1 MTRLSSA
8 LGTGAEFRIK
18 KFELG
23 GHAFRVRVPLV
34 SESDA
39 IHSRIIKPD
48 SAAIDKIYADLT
60 KSLDEFKTLKNE
72 DLVFT
77 ENDVVVSGRSMREAA
92 TNKAMMEARI
102 VEMIRLLQPEN
113 PANTLDD
120 ITYAEIELEWPLS
133 VQLALVEKINE
144 VISPGYKE
152 TRGN

>member
-23 GHAFRVRVPLV
+23 GHNFRVRVPLV

-48 SAAIDKIYADLT
+48 SAVIDKIYLELT
-60 KSLDEFKTLKNE
+60 KSLEEFKATENA

-77 ENDVVVSGRSMREAA
+77 ETDVVVSGRSMREAA

-102 VEMIRLLQPEN
+102 VEMVRLLQSDD
-113 PANTLDD
+113 PANNLDD

-133 VQLALVEKINE
+133 VQRALVEKISE
-144 VISPGYKE
+144 VISPIYKE
-152 TRGN
+152 VRGN

>member
-18 KFELG
+18 KFELA
-23 GHAFRVRVPLV
+23 GHNFRVRVPLV

-39 IHSRIIKPD
+39 MHSRIIKPD
-48 SAAIDKIYADLT
+48 SAAVDKIYLELT
-60 KSLDEFKTLKNE
+60 KSLEEFKATENA

-102 VEMIRLLQPEN
+102 VEMVRLLQSDD
-113 PANTLDD
+113 PANNLDD

-133 VQLALVEKINE
+133 VQRALVEKIAE
-144 VISPGYKE
+144 VISPIYKE
-152 TRGN
+152 IRGN

>member
-18 KFELG
+18 KFDLG

-39 IHSRIIKPD
+39 MHSRIIKPD
-48 SAAIDKIYADLT
+48 SAAIDRIYADLT

-72 DLVFT
+72 ELIFT
-77 ENDVVVSGRSMREAA
+77 DNDVVVSGRSMREAA

-102 VEMIRLLQPEN
+102 TEMIRLLQPEN

-120 ITYAEIELEWPLS
+120 ITYAEIEMEWPLS

-152 TRGN
+152 NRGN

>member
-39 IHSRIIKPD
+39 MHSRIIKPD
-48 SAAIDKIYADLT
+48 SSAIDKIYAELT

-72 DLVFT
+72 ELVFT

-102 VEMIRLLQPEN
+102 TEMIRLLQPEN
-113 PANTLDD
+113 PANALDD
-120 ITYAEIELEWPLS
+120 VTYAEIELEWPLS
-133 VQLALVEKINE
+133 VQLALVEKISE

-152 TRGN
+152 IRGN

>member
-34 SESDA
+34 SESDSM
-39 IHSRIIKPD
+39 HSRIIKPD
-48 SAAIDKIYADLT
+48 SAAIDKIYAELT

-72 DLVFT
+72 ELVFT

-102 VEMIRLLQPEN
+102 TEMVRLLQSDD
-113 PANTLDD
+113 PANNVDD

-133 VQLALVEKINE
+133 VQLALVEKISE

-152 TRGN
+152 IRGN

>member
-18 KFELG
+18 KFDLG

-39 IHSRIIKPD
+39 MHSRIIKPD
-48 SAAIDKIYADLT
+48 SAAIDRIYADLT

-72 DLVFT
+72 ELVFT
-77 ENDVVVSGRSMREAA
+77 ETDVVVSGRSMREAA

-102 VEMIRLLQPEN
+102 TEMIRLLQPEN
-113 PANTLDD
+113 PENKLDD

-152 TRGN
+152 NRGN

>member
-102 VEMIRLLQPEN
+102 TEMIRLLQPEN
-113 PANTLDD
+113 PENKLDD
-120 ITYAEIELEWPLS
+120 ITYAEIELEWTLS

-152 TRGN
+152 NRGN

>member
-18 KFELG
+18 KFELA
-23 GHAFRVRVPLV
+23 GHNFRVRVPLV

-39 IHSRIIKPD
+39 MHSRIIKPD
-48 SAAIDKIYADLT
+48 SAAVDKIYLELT
-60 KSLDEFKTLKNE
+60 KSLEEFKATENA

-77 ENDVVVSGRSMREAA
+77 ETDVVVSGRSMREAA

-102 VEMIRLLQPEN
+102 TEMVRLLQSDD
-113 PANTLDD
+113 PANNLDD

-133 VQLALVEKINE
+133 VQRALVEKISE
-144 VISPGYKE
+144 VISPIYKE
-152 TRGN
+152 VRGN

>member
-102 VEMIRLLQPEN
+102 TEMIRLLQPEN
-113 PANTLDD
+113 PANLLDD

-133 VQLALVEKINE
+133 VQLALVEKISE

-152 TRGN
+152 NRGN

>member
-23 GHAFRVRVPLV
+23 GHAFRVQVPLV

-39 IHSRIIKPD
+39 MHSRIIKPD
-48 SAAIDKIYADLT
+48 SAAIDKIYAELT

-72 DLVFT
+72 ELVFT

-102 VEMIRLLQPEN
+102 TEMVRLLQTDDA
-113 PANTLDD
+113 ANNLDD

-133 VQLALVEKINE
+133 VQLALVEKISE

-152 TRGN
+152 NRGN

>member
-18 KFELG
+18 KFELA
-23 GHAFRVRVPLV
+23 GHNFRVRVPLV

-39 IHSRIIKPD
+39 MHSRIIKPD
-48 SAAIDKIYADLT
+48 SAAVDKIYLELT
-60 KSLDEFKTLKNE
+60 KSLEEFKTTENA

-102 VEMIRLLQPEN
+102 TEMIRLLQPEN
-113 PANTLDD
+113 PANLLDD

-133 VQLALVEKINE
+133 VQLALVEKISE

-152 TRGN
+152 NRGN

>member
-48 SAAIDKIYADLT
+48 NAAVDKIYADLT

-102 VEMIRLLQPEN
+102 TEMIRLLQPEN

>member
-18 KFELG
+18 KFELA
-23 GHAFRVRVPLV
+23 GHNFRVRVPLV

-48 SAAIDKIYADLT
+48 SAAVDKIYLELT
-60 KSLDEFKTLKNE
+60 KSLEEFKATENA

-102 VEMIRLLQPEN
+102 VEMVRLLQSDDPVN
-113 PANTLDD
+113 NLDD

-133 VQLALVEKINE
+133 VQRALVEKISE
-144 VISPGYKE
+144 VISPIYKE
-152 TRGN
+152 VRGN

>member
-18 KFELG
+18 KFDLG

-39 IHSRIIKPD
+39 MHSRIIKPD
-48 SAAIDKIYADLT
+48 SAAIDKIYAELT

-72 DLVFT
+72 ELVFT

-102 VEMIRLLQPEN
+102 TEMIRLLQPEN

-152 TRGN
+152 NRGN

>member
-18 KFELG
+18 KFELA
-23 GHAFRVRVPLV
+23 GHNFRVRVPLV

-39 IHSRIIKPD
+39 MHSRIIKPD
-48 SAAIDKIYADLT
+48 SAAVEKIYLELT
-60 KSLDEFKTLKNE
+60 KSLEEFKATENA

-102 VEMIRLLQPEN
+102 VEMVRLLQSDD
-113 PANTLDD
+113 PANNLDD

-133 VQLALVEKINE
+133 VQRALVEKISE
-144 VISPGYKE
+144 VISPIYKE
-152 TRGN
+152 IRGN

>member
-39 IHSRIIKPD
+39 MHSRIIKPD
-48 SAAIDKIYADLT
+48 SAAIDKIYAELT

-72 DLVFT
+72 ELVFT

-102 VEMIRLLQPEN
+102 TEMVRLLQTDDS
-113 PANTLDD
+113 ANNLDD

-133 VQLALVEKINE
+133 VQLALVEKISE

-152 TRGN
+152 IRGN

>member
-39 IHSRIIKPD
+39 LHSRIIKPD

-72 DLVFT
+72 ELVFT
-77 ENDVVVSGRSMREAA
+77 ETDVVVSGRSMREAA

-102 VEMIRLLQPEN
+102 TEMIRLLQPEN

-152 TRGN
+152 IRGN

>member
-8 LGTGAEFRIK
+8 LGPGAEFRIK
-18 KFELG
+18 KFELA
-23 GHAFRVRVPLV
+23 GHNFRVRVPLV

-39 IHSRIIKPD
+39 MHSRIIKPD
-48 SAAIDKIYADLT
+48 SAAIDKIYAELT

-72 DLVFT
+72 ELVFT

-102 VEMIRLLQPEN
+102 TEMVRLLQTDDS
-113 PANTLDD
+113 ANNLDD

-133 VQLALVEKINE
+133 VQLALVEKISE

-152 TRGN
+152 NRGN

>member
-39 IHSRIIKPD
+39 MHSRIIKPD
-48 SAAIDKIYADLT
+48 SAAIDKIYAELT

-72 DLVFT
+72 ELVFS

-102 VEMIRLLQPEN
+102 TEMVRLLQTDN
-113 PANTLDD
+113 AANNLDD

-133 VQLALVEKINE
+133 VQLALVEKISE

-152 TRGN
+152 NRGN

>member
-1 MTRLSSA
+1 M
-8 LGTGAEFRIK
+8 
-18 KFELG
+18 
-23 GHAFRVRVPLV
+23 RVPLV

-48 SAAIDKIYADLT
+48 SAAVDKIYLELT
-60 KSLDEFKTLKNE
+60 KSLEEFKATENA

-102 VEMIRLLQPEN
+102 VEMVRLLQSDDPTN
-113 PANTLDD
+113 NLDD

-133 VQLALVEKINE
+133 VQRALVEKISE
-144 VISPGYKE
+144 VISPIYKE
-152 TRGN
+152 VRGN

>member
-1 MTRLSSA
+1 
-8 LGTGAEFRIK
+8 
-18 KFELG
+18 
-23 GHAFRVRVPLV
+23 VPLV

-39 IHSRIIKPD
+39 MHSRIIKPD

-72 DLVFT
+72 ELVFT
-77 ENDVVVSGRSMREAA
+77 DDDVVVSGRSMREAA

-102 VEMIRLLQPEN
+102 TEMIRLLQPEN

-133 VQLALVEKINE
+133 VQLALVEKISE
-144 VISPGYKE
+144 VVSPGYKE
-152 TRGN
+152 NRGN

>member
-18 KFELG
+18 KFDLG

-39 IHSRIIKPD
+39 MHSRIIKPD

-102 VEMIRLLQPEN
+102 TEMIRLLQPEN

-120 ITYAEIELEWPLS
+120 ITYAEIEQEWPLS

>member
-39 IHSRIIKPD
+39 MHSRIIKPD
-48 SAAIDKIYADLT
+48 SAAIDRIYADLT

-72 DLVFT
+72 ELVFT
-77 ENDVVVSGRSMREAA
+77 DNDVVVSGRSMREAA

-102 VEMIRLLQPEN
+102 TEMIRLLQPEN

-152 TRGN
+152 NRGN

>member
-39 IHSRIIKPD
+39 LHSRIIKPD

-72 DLVFT
+72 ELVFT
-77 ENDVVVSGRSMREAA
+77 ETDVVVSGRSMREAA

-102 VEMIRLLQPEN
+102 TEMIRLLQPEN

-152 TRGN
+152 NRGN

>member
-39 IHSRIIKPD
+39 MHSRIIKPD
-48 SAAIDKIYADLT
+48 SAAIDRIYADLT

-72 DLVFT
+72 ELVFT
-77 ENDVVVSGRSMREAA
+77 DNDVVVSGRSMREAA

-102 VEMIRLLQPEN
+102 TEMIRLLQPEN
-113 PANTLDD
+113 PENKLDD

-152 TRGN
+152 NRGN

>member
-39 IHSRIIKPD
+39 LHSRIIKPD

-72 DLVFT
+72 ELVFT

-102 VEMIRLLQPEN
+102 TEMIRLLQPEN

-152 TRGN
+152 NRGN

>member
-18 KFELG
+18 KFELA
-23 GHAFRVRVPLV
+23 GHNFRVRVPLV

-39 IHSRIIKPD
+39 MHSRIIKPD
-48 SAAIDKIYADLT
+48 SETVDKIYLELT
-60 KSLDEFKTLKNE
+60 KSLEEFKATENA

-77 ENDVVVSGRSMREAA
+77 ETDVVVSGRSMREAA

-102 VEMIRLLQPEN
+102 VEMVRLLQSDD
-113 PANTLDD
+113 PANNLDN

-133 VQLALVEKINE
+133 VQRALVEKISE
-144 VISPGYKE
+144 VISPIYKE
-152 TRGN
+152 VRGN

>member
-39 IHSRIIKPD
+39 MHSRIIKPD
-48 SAAIDKIYADLT
+48 SAAIDRIYADLT

-72 DLVFT
+72 ELVFT

-102 VEMIRLLQPEN
+102 TEMIRLLQPEN
-113 PANTLDD
+113 PENKLDD

-152 TRGN
+152 NRGN

>member
-102 VEMIRLLQPEN
+102 VEMVRLLQPEN

-133 VQLALVEKINE
+133 VQLALVEKISE

>member
-18 KFELG
+18 KFELA
-23 GHAFRVRVPLV
+23 GHNFRVRVPLV

-39 IHSRIIKPD
+39 MHSRIIKPD
-48 SAAIDKIYADLT
+48 SAAVEKIYLELT
-60 KSLDEFKTLKNE
+60 KSLEEFKATENA

-102 VEMIRLLQPEN
+102 VEMVRLLQSDD
-113 PANTLDD
+113 PANNLDN

-133 VQLALVEKINE
+133 VQRALVEKISE
-144 VISPGYKE
+144 VISPIYKE
-152 TRGN
+152 IRGN

>member
-18 KFELG
+18 KFELA
-23 GHAFRVRVPLV
+23 GHNFRVRVPLV

-39 IHSRIIKPD
+39 MHSRIIKPD
-48 SAAIDKIYADLT
+48 SAAIDRIYADLT

-72 DLVFT
+72 ELVFT

-102 VEMIRLLQPEN
+102 TEMIRLLQPEN
-113 PANTLDD
+113 PENKLDD

-152 TRGN
+152 NRGN

>member
-102 VEMIRLLQPEN
+102 TEMIRLLQPEN

-133 VQLALVEKINE
+133 VQLALVEKISE

>member
-18 KFELG
+18 KFELA
-23 GHAFRVRVPLV
+23 GHNFRVRVPLV

-39 IHSRIIKPD
+39 MHSRIIKPD
-48 SAAIDKIYADLT
+48 SAAVDKIYLELT
-60 KSLDEFKTLKNE
+60 KSLEEFKTTENA

-102 VEMIRLLQPEN
+102 VEMVRLLQSDDPTN
-113 PANTLDD
+113 NLDD

-133 VQLALVEKINE
+133 VQRALVEKISE
-144 VISPGYKE
+144 VISPIYKE
-152 TRGN
+152 VRGN

>member
-39 IHSRIIKPD
+39 MHSRIIKPD
-48 SAAIDKIYADLT
+48 SAAIDKIYAELT

-72 DLVFT
+72 ELVFS

-102 VEMIRLLQPEN
+102 TEMVRLLQTDN
-113 PANTLDD
+113 AANNLDD

-133 VQLALVEKINE
+133 VQLALVEKISE

-152 TRGN
+152 IRGN

>member
-102 VEMIRLLQPEN
+102 VEMVRLLQPEN
-113 PANTLDD
+113 LANTLDD

-133 VQLALVEKINE
+133 VQLALVEKISE

>member
-18 KFELG
+18 KFELA
-23 GHAFRVRVPLV
+23 GHNFRVRVPLV

-48 SAAIDKIYADLT
+48 SAAVDKIYLELT
-60 KSLDEFKTLKNE
+60 KSLEEFKATENA

-102 VEMIRLLQPEN
+102 VEMVRLLQSDD
-113 PANTLDD
+113 PANNLDD

-133 VQLALVEKINE
+133 VQRALVEKIAE
-144 VISPGYKE
+144 VISPIYKE
-152 TRGN
+152 IRGN

>member
-48 SAAIDKIYADLT
+48 NAAVDKIYANLT

-102 VEMIRLLQPEN
+102 TEMIRLLQPEN